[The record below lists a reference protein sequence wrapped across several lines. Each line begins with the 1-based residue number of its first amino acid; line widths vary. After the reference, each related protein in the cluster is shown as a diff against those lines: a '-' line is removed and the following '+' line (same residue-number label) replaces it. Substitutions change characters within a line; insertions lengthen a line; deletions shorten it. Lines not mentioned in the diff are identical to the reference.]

1 MRMNLISQS
10 KDIQTV
16 PSPFRVSLTIRPANG
31 IPGDYE
37 FSTDSASLMLMLRK
51 QTDLPSTVLQRF
63 EGDLKSTLSAKLLAV
78 DLRDRKSTRLNSS
91 HLGISY
97 AVFCLK
103 KETHTIHHRLATG
116 TSLMPQSLPV
126 AVVPA

>member
-78 DLRDRKSTRLNSS
+78 DLSDRVLTDI
-91 HLGISY
+91 GYFID
-97 AVFCLK
+97 
-103 KETHTIHHRLATG
+103 
-116 TSLMPQSLPV
+116 
-126 AVVPA
+126 